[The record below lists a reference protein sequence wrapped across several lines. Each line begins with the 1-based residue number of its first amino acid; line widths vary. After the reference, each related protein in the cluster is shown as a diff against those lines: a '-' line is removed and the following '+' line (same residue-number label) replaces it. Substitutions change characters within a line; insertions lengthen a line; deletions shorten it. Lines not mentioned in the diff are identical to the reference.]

1 MPRPRKAP
9 RLWLRK
15 ERDGPGQWI
24 ILDGSKQ
31 TRTGC
36 VGADLEG
43 AEQRLQEYLADKHQ
57 PTNSL
62 DPRAI
67 PVADALNFYAMHH
80 IPTLA
85 NPKNE
90 AIILKALLPF
100 WGELFLNDV
109 AKSNSRLYATRRY
122 GEGVKPGTVRR
133 ELKVLQSA
141 VNIYTEDREI
151 PFLCRLEMPPAGE
164 ARLRWLTRS
173 EAARFI
179 HAERRRGNHH
189 IARLI
194 LIGIYTGTRSK
205 AIRSMRWVTS
215 VDSGYFD
222 LELGVMY
229 RKGAAERSTTK
240 RRPSGHIPSRLLPH
254 LKRWKKM
261 DGNCTYVIH
270 RNGAPL
276 KSTKR
281 AWSGGR
287 EDAGLG
293 SDVVPH
299 TLRHTAAS
307 WGIQNVETTQELQS
321 LADFLGMSLKMLL
334 EVYGHLNPMH
344 QREASDAISRRPG
357 RR

>member
-9 RLWLRK
+9 RLWLRREK
-15 ERDGPGQWI
+15 HGSGQWI

-31 TRTGC
+31 VRTGC
-36 VGADLEG
+36 AGDDLEG
-43 AEQRLQEYLADKHQ
+43 AEQRLREYLAEKHQ

-67 PVADALNFYAMHH
+67 PVADALSFYVMHH

-90 AIILKALLPF
+90 ALILKALLPF
-100 WGELFLNDV
+100 WGELNLSDV
-109 AKSNSRLYATRRY
+109 AKSNSKRYATRRY
-122 GEGVKPGTVRR
+122 GEGVRPGTVRR

-173 EAARFI
+173 EAAAFI
-179 HAERRRGNHH
+179 HAARRRGLHY

-205 AIRSMRWVTS
+205 AIRSMKWVVS
-215 VDSGYFD
+215 IDSGYFD
-222 LELGVMY
+222 LDLGIMY
-229 RKGAAERSTTK
+229 RKGASERSTTK
-240 RRPSGHIPSRLLPH
+240 RRPSMRIPARLLPH
-254 LKRWKKM
+254 LKRWKRL
-261 DGNCTYVIH
+261 DGECIHVIH
-270 RNGAPL
+270 RNGKPL
-276 KSTKR
+276 HSTKR
-281 AWSGGR
+281 AWAGSR
-287 EDAGLG
+287 DDAGLG
-293 SDVVPH
+293 SDVIPH

-307 WGIQNVETTQELQS
+307 WGIQNVETPQELQS
-321 LADFLGMSLKMLL
+321 LADFLGMSMKMLL
-334 EVYGHLNPMH
+334 EVYGHLNPLH
-344 QREASDAISRRPG
+344 QREAADAISRRPG